1 MKISGII
8 AEYNPFHNG
17 HKYHIEET
25 FRITGCDNVIVALSG
40 NFVQRG
46 EPAIVDKWTRTR
58 CALLNGA
65 SVVIELP
72 TLFCTAGAQ
81 YFAHSAVKLL
91 NDTGIV
97 DFLSFGSEMGNV
109 SALKETAKILVNES
123 PQLSAAIKRNLNNGL
138 TYAVARQTALEEIT
152 QKSHSFISS
161 SNNILAIEYLKALY
175 HINSDIIPI
184 TVKRLGNG
192 YNSTNTDTAY
202 PSASAL
208 RKAITDKNIEV
219 LTSAMP
225 KNAHEIF
232 SHAIQNGSAPIYLN
246 NFSTPLNYCLR
257 SKSPLELSKIL
268 DVTEGLENR
277 ILKSLA
283 TCYSV
288 NEILNFVKTK
298 RYSHTTLQRALLH
311 ILLDI
316 KSDTITH
323 YKQSGY
329 CPYIRVLGFRKDKQH
344 LLTSLMQNASIPII
358 TNVKRGESHLCENG
372 KHLFN
377 LEKKATDLYFMTAP
391 SQQHRNINKEYTT
404 PMVIV

>member
-1 MKISGII
+1 MNIAGIV

-25 FRITGCDNVIVALSG
+25 MRITGCDDIIVALSG

-65 SVVIELP
+65 SIVIELP
-72 TLFCTAGAQ
+72 VLFSTSGAQ

-97 DFLSFGSEMGNV
+97 DFLSFGSEMG
-109 SALKETAKILVNES
+109 SLLQLEETAKILANES
-123 PQLSAAIKRNLNNGL
+123 CHFSTAIKNYLENGL

-152 QKSHSFISS
+152 EKSHSFISS

-175 HINSDIIPI
+175 IINSSIIPV
-184 TVKRLGNG
+184 TVKRIGEG
-192 YNSTNTDTAY
+192 YNSINTTSPY

-208 RKAITDKNIEV
+208 RKAVAGGNMEI
-219 LTSAMP
+219 LTSSMP
-225 KNAHEIF
+225 SNAVQMFTHTV
-232 SHAIQNGSAPIYLN
+232 QKGSAPIFLN
-246 NFSTPLNYCLR
+246 DFSTQLNYCLR
-257 SKSPLELSKIL
+257 SKSPQELSRIL
-268 DVTEGLENR
+268 DINEGLENR

-283 TCYSV
+283 TCY
-288 NEILNFVKTK
+288 NIDEILAFVKTK

-311 ILLDI
+311 ILLGVET
-316 KSDTITH
+316 DTIKK
-323 YKQSGY
+323 YQQNGY
-329 CPYIRVLGFRKDKQH
+329 SPYIRVLGFRKDRQH
-344 LLTSLMQNASIPII
+344 LLKSLIENASIPVI
-358 TNVKRGESHLCENG
+358 TNVKKDEDNLDESG
-372 KHLFN
+372 KFLFN
-377 LEKKATDLYFMTAP
+377 LEKKATDLYFMASPT
-391 SQQHRNINKEYTT
+391 QNHRNINKEYTT

>member
-1 MKISGII
+1 MNTAGIV

-25 FRITGCDNVIVALSG
+25 MRITGCDDIIVALSG

-58 CALLNGA
+58 SALLNGA
-65 SVVIELP
+65 SIVIELP
-72 TLFCTAGAQ
+72 VLFSTAGAQ

-97 DFLSFGSEMGNV
+97 DFLSFGSEMG
-109 SALKETAKILVNES
+109 SLSQLKETAKILLNES
-123 PQLSAAIKRNLNNGL
+123 TQLSTAIKNNLENGL

-152 QKSHSFISS
+152 EKSHSFISS

-175 HINSDIIPI
+175 DLNSSIMPV
-184 TVKRLGNG
+184 TVKRIGEG
-192 YNSTNTDTAY
+192 YNSTNTASAY

-208 RKAITDKNIEV
+208 RKAVANGDMEI
-219 LTSAMP
+219 LASAMP
-225 KNAHEIF
+225 KNAQQMFTHTV
-232 SHAIQNGSAPIYLN
+232 QNGSAPIYLN
-246 NFSTPLNYCLR
+246 SFSTQLNYCLR
-257 SKSPLELSKIL
+257 SKSPKELSKIL
-268 DVTEGLENR
+268 DINEGLENR

-283 TCYSV
+283 TCYSI
-288 NEILNFVKTK
+288 NDILDFVKTK
-298 RYSHTTLQRALLH
+298 RYSHTTLQRGLLH

-316 KSDTITH
+316 ETNTI
-323 YKQSGY
+323 KQYQQNGY
-329 CPYIRVLGFRKDKQH
+329 CPYIRVLGFRKDRQH
-344 LLTSLMQNASIPII
+344 LLKSLIEKASIPVI
-358 TNVKRGESHLCENG
+358 TNVKRDENNLDENG

-377 LEKKATDLYFMTAP
+377 LEKKATDLYYMASP
-391 SQQHRNINKEYTT
+391 SQKHRNVNKEYTT